1 MGISVFISYSHA
13 DSDLF
18 HVPEIS
24 QGLQKYPDIGYVF
37 FSQRDVVDNF
47 IGYMNQALGRVQAI
61 LLFCSE
67 KSAQSRFVESEWTAA
82 EAAKLP
88 IIPVFLNPA
97 FIPLLLRSRTGVLV
111 QTNNLNATIAEIHDL
126 LVKKTSEKQ
135 TPGAMPSQHLPVA
148 STGGHIP
155 GVITAPTPEAKES
168 IIPSKCPKCGA
179 ALKKAGEK
187 GPATC
192 PFCKA
197 KVA

>member
-1 MGISVFISYSHA
+1 MESNLYK
-13 DSDLF
+13 F
-18 HVPEIS
+18 HRGEYI
-24 QGLQKYPDIGYVF
+24 YFY
-37 FSQRDVVDNF
+37 
-47 IGYMNQALGRVQAI
+47 
-61 LLFCSE
+61 FCEARFVESE
-67 KSAQSRFVESEWTAA
+67 WTAAEARFVESEWTAAEARFVESEWTAA

-97 FIPLLLRSRTGVLV
+97 CIPLLLRSRTGVLI
-111 QTNNLNATIAEIHDL
+111 QTNYLNTTIAEIHDL

-155 GVITAPTPEAKES
+155 GVISAPVPEAKEP

-192 PFCKA
+192 PFCKG